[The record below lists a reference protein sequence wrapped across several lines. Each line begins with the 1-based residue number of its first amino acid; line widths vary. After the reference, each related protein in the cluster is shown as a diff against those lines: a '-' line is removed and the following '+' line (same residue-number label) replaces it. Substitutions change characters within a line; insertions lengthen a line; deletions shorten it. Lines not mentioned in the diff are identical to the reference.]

1 MLLAHAG
8 AVSDVL
14 HQVGL
19 EQEAGH
25 VGAPSDF

>member
-8 AVSDVL
+8 PVTDVP

-25 VGAPSDF
+25 AGVPSDF